1 MKFVTI
7 HLSPHI
13 YIMRYWTEES
23 CHLQALVSMVMGTSA
38 EIRRGDGLT
47 KTCCLVLT
55 YMQLNVSIIYS
66 SIFVQRIKMLRSC
79 SSCAHV

>member
-38 EIRRGDGLT
+38 EIRRGDAASQ
-47 KTCCLVLT
+47 K
-55 YMQLNVSIIYS
+55 
-66 SIFVQRIKMLRSC
+66 
-79 SSCAHV
+79 HVV

>member
-38 EIRRGDGLT
+38 EIRREMASQ
-47 KTCCLVLT
+47 K
-55 YMQLNVSIIYS
+55 
-66 SIFVQRIKMLRSC
+66 
-79 SSCAHV
+79 HVV